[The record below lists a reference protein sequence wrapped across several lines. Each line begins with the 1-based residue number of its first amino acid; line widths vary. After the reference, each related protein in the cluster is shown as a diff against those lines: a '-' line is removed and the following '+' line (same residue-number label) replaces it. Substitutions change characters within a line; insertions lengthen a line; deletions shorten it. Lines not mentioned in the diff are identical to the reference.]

1 MNVEERARKVRLM
14 VLDCDGVLT
23 DGGLWYD
30 EDGRITKRFNVQDG
44 LGIKAG
50 QQVGLEFAVI
60 SGLDHAGVERRVK
73 ELGIRHYFAG
83 HVRKLPI
90 LESLCADLDIGMEE
104 IAYMGDDW
112 VDILPMRHV
121 GLPLTVPDAQPEVR
135 AQAVWQSAAPGGSG
149 AVREAVMMILKAQGK
164 HELALRHWS
173 G

>member
-1 MNVEERARKVRLM
+1 MSIEERARKVRLI

-30 EDGRITKRFNVQDG
+30 EDGRITKRFDVQDG

-50 QQVGLEFAVI
+50 QHAGLEFAVI
-60 SGLDHAGVERRVK
+60 SGLDHAGVARRVK

-83 HVRKLPI
+83 HVKKLPI
-90 LESLCADLDIGMEE
+90 LECLCGELGIGMGQ

-112 VDILPMRHV
+112 VDMLPMRHV
-121 GLPLTVPDAQPEVR
+121 GLPLAVPDAQPEVR
-135 AQAVWQSAAPGGSG
+135 ELAAWVSAAPGGRG
-149 AVREAVMMILKAQGK
+149 AVREAVMMILKAQGAYA
-164 HELALRHWS
+164 LALRNWS